1 MQRMNKKLEMN
12 VEVKKK
18 LGDGTMSP
26 FNFFEWIKH
35 RVEWGS

>member
-18 LGDGTMSP
+18 LGDRTMSP
-26 FNFFEWIKH
+26 FNFFQ
-35 RVEWGS
+35 